1 MGGWT
6 SWTVLTASLLIG
18 ASRLSAELI
27 VCTRSGVPVQ
37 SSEKPVK
44 LVSGS
49 VCGVPLVLRGGRGGA
64 AHDAAL
70 AYPHDTALDYPHCM
84 ASFDTALA
92 QSEALNADANTLFG
106 EKRYDE
112 ALAKYTTAAE
122 LVELHAQ
129 RLKEAEAPYCKYLC
143 NRAAAYLGAHK
154 PTFPRG
160 GDCILQR
167 MVSYA
172 LN

>member
-1 MGGWT
+1 MILGPSSLGALISICSGFPASSSSVVASAAT
-6 SWTVLTASLLIG
+6 TGVGAVGSATATG
-18 ASRLSAELI
+18 A
-27 VCTRSGVPVQ
+27 G
-37 SSEKPVK
+37 
-44 LVSGS
+44 
-49 VCGVPLVLRGGRGGA
+49 GGA

-70 AYPHDTALDYPHCM
+70 AHPHDTALAYPHRM
-84 ASFDTALA
+84 TSFDTALA

-129 RLKEAEAPYCKYLC
+129 RLKEAEMPYCKYLC

-154 PTFPRG
+154 PIFPQG
-160 GDCILQR
+160 GNCFFQS
-167 MVSYA
+167 MVSYV

>member
-1 MGGWT
+1 MAWT
-6 SWTVLTASLLIG
+6 FLTILLLIV
-18 ASRLSAELI
+18 ATRISAELI

-44 LVSGS
+44 LVRPLWLGS
-49 VCGVPLVLRGGRGGA
+49 LCGVPLVLRGGGGA

-70 AYPHDTALDYPHCM
+70 AYPHRM
-84 ASFDTALA
+84 ASFDTTLA
-92 QSEALNADANTLFG
+92 QSEVLNADANTLFG

-129 RLKEAEAPYCKYLC
+129 RLKEAEAPYCKYIC

-154 PTFPRG
+154 TIFPRG
-160 GDCILQR
+160 GDCLFQSKA
-167 MVSYA
+167 SYV

>member
-1 MGGWT
+1 
-6 SWTVLTASLLIG
+6 LTASLLIG

-44 LVSGS
+44 LVRPVWLGSGA
-49 VCGVPLVLRGGRGGA
+49 VPLVLRGGRGGA

-70 AYPHDTALDYPHCM
+70 AYPHDTVLDYPHRM

-154 PTFPRG
+154 PTFSRG
-160 GDCILQR
+160 CDCLFQS